1 MHCGTQSD
9 EPAQQHFMK
18 PHYVSFKTKI
28 GVAALLLLLE
38 AVLFGSFWVV
48 GTLSGSD
55 RNRNSPELPPLA
67 SLTETSGTIVGF
79 STSQRRFRSYH
90 APMVA
95 FSANGGPHQL
105 ITRSGYNREA
115 IPFRQ
120 GDTVL
125 VLYDSA
131 NPEDAWLKWEYER
144 AMQEANTPRF
154 ADIAGTFF
162 TGVALVIIGVSVVVL
177 LFYVATPI
185 KAD

>member
-1 MHCGTQSD
+1 
-9 EPAQQHFMK
+9 MK

-28 GVAALLLLLE
+28 GVAAVILLLE
-38 AVLFGSFWVV
+38 AIFFGSFWVV
-48 GTLSGSD
+48 GALSGSD
-55 RNRNSPELPPLA
+55 STRNSPELPPLA
-67 SLTETSGTIVGF
+67 SLTETSGTVVGF

-90 APMVA
+90 APIVE
-95 FSANGGPHQL
+95 FSASGGPQQL
-105 ITRSGYNREA
+105 ITRSGYNWEA

-144 AMQEANTPRF
+144 YVQEANTPRF

-162 TGVALVIIGVSVVVL
+162 TGAALLIIGLTVVLL